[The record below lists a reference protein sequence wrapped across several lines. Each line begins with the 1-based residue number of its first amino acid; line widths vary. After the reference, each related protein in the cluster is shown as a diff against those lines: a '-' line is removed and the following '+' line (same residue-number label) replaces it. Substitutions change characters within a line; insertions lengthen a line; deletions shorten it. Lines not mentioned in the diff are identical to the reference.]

1 MKIYIGIQMKLSKSA
16 LTLAI
21 LSTLSLSTLAAN
33 VDIYGKANLSV
44 QSSDDG
50 QGSYSEIK
58 SNASRIGFKGNH
70 ELDNDLVVIFKAEYQ
85 VDLDGD
91 SDKGKSITDRNQYVG
106 LRGGFGEV
114 LVGINDTVLKQ
125 SQGKVDLF
133 NDLNADIKKIWKGD
147 NRLSDTLTYKSPKMS
162 GFQLGVTYVAEDSI
176 DGEDAYSVAATF
188 GDTKLKK
195 SKFFASIAMD
205 SEVAGYDITRATLQ
219 TKVAG
224 FTVGFIAQT
233 QEKIDG
239 SAEMD
244 GYMAS
249 IKYSVNKITFKGQ
262 YQMADFK
269 NSADKA
275 GISVGADYKLGKN
288 TKLYSFYTNFD
299 LKDSADKEYLGIGL
313 EYKF

>member
-1 MKIYIGIQMKLSKSA
+1 MKLSNRG
-16 LTLAI
+16 LTLAM
-21 LSTLSLSTLAAN
+21 LSTLSFSTLAAN

-50 QGSYSEIK
+50 QGSYTEVK
-58 SNASRIGFKGNH
+58 SNASRIGFKGTH
-70 ELDNDLVVIFKAEYQ
+70 ELDDGLEVIFRAEYQ

-91 SDKGKSITDRNQYVG
+91 SEKGKSITDRNQYVG
-106 LRGGFGEV
+106 LRGSFGEV

-125 SQGKVDLF
+125 SQGKADLF
-133 NDLNADIKKIWKGD
+133 GDLNADIKKLWKGE
-147 NRLSDTLTYKSPKMS
+147 NRLSDTITYKSPRLS
-162 GFQLGVTYVAEDSI
+162 GFRLGVTYIAEDSV

-205 SEVAGYDITRATLQ
+205 SEVAGYDITRATVQ
-219 TKVAG
+219 AKVAG
-224 FTVGFIAQT
+224 FTLGLVAQT

-249 IKYSVNKITFKGQ
+249 IKYNVDRMTFKGQ

-269 NSADKA
+269 DSADKS
-275 GISVGADYKLGKN
+275 GVSIGVDYKLGKN
-288 TKLYSFYTNFD
+288 TKLYSFYTSFD
-299 LKDSADKEYLGIGL
+299 LKDSADKDYLGVGL

>member
-1 MKIYIGIQMKLSKSA
+1 MKLSNRG
-16 LTLAI
+16 LTLAM
-21 LSTLSLSTLAAN
+21 LSTLSFSTLAAN

-50 QGSYSEIK
+50 QGSYTEVK
-58 SNASRIGFKGNH
+58 SNASRIGFKGTH
-70 ELDNDLVVIFKAEYQ
+70 ELDDGLEVIFRAEYQ

-91 SDKGKSITDRNQYVG
+91 SEKGKSITDRNQYVG
-106 LRGGFGEV
+106 LRGSFGEV

-125 SQGKVDLF
+125 SQGKADLF
-133 NDLNADIKKIWKGD
+133 GDLNADIKKLWKGE
-147 NRLSDTLTYKSPKMS
+147 NRLSDTITYKSPRLS
-162 GFQLGVTYVAEDSI
+162 GFRLGVTYIAEDSV

-219 TKVAG
+219 AKVAG
-224 FTVGFIAQT
+224 FTLGLVAQT

-249 IKYSVNKITFKGQ
+249 IKYNVDRMTFKGQ

-269 NSADKA
+269 DSADKS
-275 GISVGADYKLGKN
+275 GVSIGVDYKLGKN
-288 TKLYSFYTNFD
+288 TKLYSFYTSFD
-299 LKDSADKEYLGIGL
+299 LKDSADKDYLGVGL

>member
-1 MKIYIGIQMKLSKSA
+1 MKFSNRG
-16 LTLAI
+16 LTFTM
-21 LSTLSLSTLAAN
+21 LSTLSLSTYAAN

-58 SNASRIGFKGNH
+58 SNASRLGFKGNH
-70 ELDNDLVVIFKAEYQ
+70 SLDNGLEVIFRAEYQ

-91 SDKGKSITDRNQYVG
+91 SEAGENITDRNQYVG
-106 LRGGFGEV
+106 LRGNFGEV

-125 SQGKVDLF
+125 SQGKTDLF
-133 NDLNADIKKIWKGD
+133 NDLNADIKKLWKGD
-147 NRLSDTLTYKSPKMS
+147 NRLSDNITYKSPNMS
-162 GFQLGVTYVAEDSI
+162 GFQLGVTYIVEDDI
-176 DGEDAYSVAATF
+176 DGEDAYSVAVSF
-188 GDTKLKK
+188 GDAKLKK
-195 SKFFASIAMD
+195 SKLFASIAQD
-205 SEVAGYDITRATLQ
+205 SEVAGYDITRATVQ
-219 TKVAG
+219 AKIAD
-224 FTVGFIAQT
+224 FTVGLVAQT

-244 GYMAS
+244 GYMTS
-249 IKYSVNKITFKGQ
+249 IKYSMNKVTFKAQ

-275 GISVGADYKLGKN
+275 GASIGIDYKLDSN
-288 TKLYSFYTNFD
+288 AKLYSFYTNFD
-299 LKDSADKEYLGIGL
+299 IKNSPDKDYLGVGL